1 MSRGWK
7 KPLLLGC
14 FGIPLLTCG
23 IGGGILCNSLSRTAS
38 KLPEEV
44 AKLKALG
51 VATEVADLA
60 PNPAV
65 SEVDNAASLYQTIGL
80 QLEAIEG
87 DSSKKDLVKLL
98 DTFGASETPQANLSK
113 TLEAIQ
119 THVGLFSDADKLA
132 TKTQIDFNRDYSK
145 GAMVLFPEFA
155 DMKRIVKWQCSRAR
169 AQWMTGDRTAALKT
183 LRAAFRV
190 GEHSSQEP
198 HIIGQLVCMAL
209 TAICHRTL
217 EALTVDARNEPAL
230 LRQMETMISIL
241 KDRSDMRKAFGGEV
255 VMGRETIQNL
265 KGTGIFRSLGNMTE
279 DPSLRDAGWIDT
291 LLSAPQMKGVF
302 EFRFVEAWR
311 LTFEAIPKDPEDW
324 NGFSQAVDQRLQ
336 AIENNKSLD
345 NILNRIL
352 FPVMVQAVDASAKQ
366 TAERRLELL
375 SLKLLQTRSQGL
387 PTNLAS
393 FGKLAIDP
401 FTGKQMSY
409 KRDGKAFKIWSI
421 GFDRIDQGGVAR
433 AKGQQGNKGIDI
445 VMGFDM
451 PIPKATPQSQR

>member
-51 VATEVADLA
+51 VPTEVADLA
-60 PNPAV
+60 PDPAV
-65 SEVDNAASLYQTIGL
+65 SEADNAASLYQTISL

-87 DSSKKDLVKLL
+87 DRTKKDLVKLL
-98 DTFGASETPQANLSK
+98 DTFGASETPQPDLGK
-113 TLEAIQ
+113 VLQAIQ
-119 THVGLFSDADKLA
+119 THQSLFSDADKLA
-132 TKTQIDFNRDYSK
+132 TKTQIDFKRDYSK

-169 AQWMTGDRTAALKT
+169 AQWMTGDRAAALKT

-198 HIIGQLVCMAL
+198 HMIGQLVCMAL

-217 EALTVDARNEPAL
+217 ETFITDARNEPVVL
-230 LRQMETMISIL
+230 LQMEAMLTAL

-255 VMGRETIQNL
+255 VMGRASIQTL
-265 KGTGIFRSLGNMTE
+265 KGTGIFSSLGGMTD
-279 DPSLRDAGWIDT
+279 DPNLRDVRWLDT

-302 EFRFVEAWR
+302 EFRYVEAWR
-311 LTFEAIPKDPEDW
+311 LTFDAIPKDTEDW

-336 AIENNKSLD
+336 AIEKNKSLD

-366 TAERRLELL
+366 VAERRLELL

-387 PTNLAS
+387 PANLAS
-393 FGKLAIDP
+393 YGKLAIDP
-401 FTGKQMSY
+401 FTGKQMGY
-409 KRDGKAFKIWSI
+409 QRNGKAFKIWSI
-421 GFDRIDQGGVAR
+421 GPDRIDQGGIAR
-433 AKGQQGNKGIDI
+433 AKGQQGNEGIDI

-451 PIPKATPQSQR
+451 PIQKAQPTR